1 MVVQLVR
8 EGPEWRGKVLP
19 EALWCA
25 VPVASGGVKQF
36 NPEKELVLD
45 EKDVAAI
52 HLVLK
57 NHELMG
63 V

>member
-1 MVVQLVR
+1 
-8 EGPEWRGKVLP
+8 
-19 EALWCA
+19 
-25 VPVASGGVKQF
+25 VKQF
-36 NPEKELVLD
+36 NPEKEFVFD
-45 EKDVAAI
+45 EKDVVAV

>member
-1 MVVQLVR
+1 MIQLAAKTAAGEERCFLKRLVR
-8 EGPEWRGKVLP
+8 R
-19 EALWCA
+19 
-25 VPVASGGVKQF
+25 SGGKWRVKQF
-36 NPEKELVLD
+36 NPEKEFVFD

-63 V
+63 I